1 MSDQLVFINTYGD
14 LLEADEAQAELRAA
28 GIYSLLVSED
38 APTRSTPFG
47 FQVALAVIERDQDV
61 ALRVLN
67 NPAPTIE

>member
-1 MSDQLVFINTYGD
+1 MSDQLVFIHTYGD
-14 LLEADEAQAELRAA
+14 LLAADEAQAELRAA

-38 APTRSTPFG
+38 APTRSAPFG

-67 NPAPTIE
+67 NPAPTVE